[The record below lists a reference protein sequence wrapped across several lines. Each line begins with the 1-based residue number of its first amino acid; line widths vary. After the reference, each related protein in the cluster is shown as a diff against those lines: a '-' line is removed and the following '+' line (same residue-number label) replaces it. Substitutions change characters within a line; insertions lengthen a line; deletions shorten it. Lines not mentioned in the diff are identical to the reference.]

1 LGLSTNS
8 LKSKCRYWIATVLRR
23 EETNYLFA
31 DDLGKM
37 IEIEI
42 EVYVLEIRFDYAV
55 K

>member
-23 EETNYLFA
+23 EEKKLFG

-42 EVYVLEIRFDYAV
+42 KVYVLEIRFDHAV